1 MSANRDLILAGIAG
15 GGTGS
20 SLAWFGPKGTT
31 MPTAASGTG
40 STLDVAMLDAGW
52 ISEEGLRKGVD
63 ENVTDINA
71 YGATVPVRSFVTRSK
86 LTFGLTFLE
95 TNKVTLSVYNRYPLT
110 GAGSLTIASGK
121 TDFTEGAARSIQYAA
136 VFDAVDGANKLRIVV
151 PVLEVTERAEYNV
164 KAGEAITYGIT
175 ATAYPGSDGVAAHY
189 YYEVAGL
196 T

>member
-20 SLAWFGPKGTT
+20 SLAWFAPKGSTV
-31 MPTAASGTG
+31 PTAASGTG
-40 STLDVAMLDAGW
+40 ATLDVAFLDAGW
-52 ISEEGLRKGVD
+52 ISEDGLRKGVD

-71 YGATVPVRSFVTRSK
+71 YGSTVPVRSFVTRSK

-95 TNKVTLSVYNRYPLT
+95 TNKVTLSVYNRLPLT
-110 GAGSLTIASGK
+110 GGSALTITSGK
-121 TDFTEGAARSIQYAA
+121 TSFSEGSARVAQYAA
-136 VFDAVDGANKLRIVV
+136 VFDAIDGSNRLRIVV

-164 KAGEAITYGIT
+164 KAGEAITYGVT
-175 ATAYPGSDGVAAHY
+175 ATAYPGSDGVAAVY
-189 YYEVAGL
+189 YYEVAGM